1 MNNITTLREHLFK
14 AMQGVSD
21 GSMTVEKAKAV
32 SDISQTI
39 INSAK
44 VEVDFI
50 KASGKTSSSDN
61 SFFKQALPP
70 GITNIRTHQIK

>member
-1 MNNITTLREHLFK
+1 
-14 AMQGVSD
+14 MQGVSD
-21 GSMTVEKAKAV
+21 GSMSVEKAKAV

-50 KASGKTSSSDN
+50 KASGKTSSSD
-61 SFFKQALPP
+61 SGFFKQALPP
-70 GITNIRTHQIK
+70 GITSIRTHHIK

>member
-1 MNNITTLREHLFK
+1 MNDITTLREHLFR

-21 GSMTVEKAKAV
+21 GSMSVEKAKAV

-50 KASGKTSSSDN
+50 KASGKTSSDN
-61 SFFKQALPP
+61 GFFKQALPP
-70 GITNIRTHQIK
+70 GTTNIRTHQIK